1 MKKHP
6 ICQHFQIVMLRNMA
20 LLAALLVTVLALQG
34 MAISAP
40 LPGEEHLPVF
50 KITIQSLC
58 HPTEIPSHGKQRNH
72 IS

>member
-6 ICQHFQIVMLRNMA
+6 INQHFQIVMLRSMA
-20 LLAALLVTVLALQG
+20 LLAALLFKVLALQG

-50 KITIQSLC
+50 KRPIHSLC
-58 HPTEIPSHGKQRNH
+58 HPTEIPAPEKLRNQ